1 MGLTLTQL
9 ERIVGLTHAQARA
22 LVEVPF
28 KAAGTAIKRL
38 SVGRR
43 VITYSFSDLAPRLT
57 MRGIDPDIIAEL
69 AENGGAKLGHGSG
82 GIILLRAA

>member
-69 AENGGAKLGHGSG
+69 AQVAARDALPPENSEDYHEH
-82 GIILLRAA
+82 